1 LLIHIAMYT
10 LSMAEKTGSML
21 KRSLD
26 ALVNLDS
33 DLAQKV
39 RLKDDEVD
47 DETRLIYDKIKE
59 AIRSQPQLV
68 GYMVNF
74 FLLSCHLERIADLAN
89 NIAEEVIY
97 LTEEE
102 ILRHRIKKTVSDSHE
117 LPDRKG

>member
-1 LLIHIAMYT
+1 
-10 LSMAEKTGSML
+10 ML

-74 FLLSCHLERIADLAN
+74 FLLSCHLERIADLAT

>member
-1 LLIHIAMYT
+1 MYT
-10 LSMAEKTGSML
+10 SMAEKTGSML

-33 DLAQKV
+33 DLAQMV

-47 DETRLIYDKIKE
+47 DENRVIYDKVKK
-59 AIRSQPQLV
+59 AIRSQAHLV

-74 FLLSCHLERIADLAN
+74 FLISRHLERIADLAT

-97 LTEEE
+97 LTEGE
-102 ILRHRIKKTVSDSHE
+102 ILRHRIKKPTSNSNE